1 MWYDRTIQ
9 KPAKERT
16 MPSSPTSVTTNP
28 TIFLRL
34 KQTDPAPREFAW
46 HEFHTRYAP
55 IIAGFARRLGGQ
67 PQDIEDVVQD
77 VLLGFFAKAPTF
89 MYDPGKGRFRSYLK
103 VCTYRALQ
111 KRIGKNIKLQGKPLD
126 DVDPEAVAVDQV
138 WNDVWER
145 QLLRRAMDEVRESMG
160 QTKTFMAFE
169 QYVVLDQPAQQVAEK
184 LDMHLNSVYRSK
196 EQVTQLLQEK
206 VSLMREED

>member
-1 MWYDRTIQ
+1 
-9 KPAKERT
+9 
-16 MPSSPTSVTTNP
+16 MPSNPTSVTTNP
-28 TIFLRL
+28 TIFMRL
-34 KQTDPAPREFAW
+34 KQTDPTPREFAW
-46 HEFHTRYAP
+46 HDFHVRYAP

-67 PQDIEDVVQD
+67 PQDVEDVVQD
-77 VLLGFFAKAPTF
+77 VLLGFFAKAPSF
-89 MYDPGKGRFRSYLK
+89 IYDPGKGRFRSYLK

-111 KRIGKNIKLQGKPLD
+111 KRIGKNMRFQGKPLD
-126 DVDPEAVAVDQV
+126 DVDPEAVSVDQV

-184 LDMHLNSVYRSK
+184 LDMHLNSVYRAK

-206 VSLMREED
+206 VSMMKEED